1 MINLKPCRRCGKLP
15 LLSLRYDEKN
25 GADIRCECGSLYHT
39 ANDPTGEKVA
49 AWWNRTQA
57 DPQITNLEWLKDPER
72 TAEEI
77 VDFFQQACTPEAMA
91 AYCDQFES
99 CRDCKV
105 SWLLAKRR

>member
-1 MINLKPCRRCGKLP
+1 MTIANDVKKISECLSRINVP
-15 LLSLRYDEKN
+15 D
-25 GADIRCECGSLYHT
+25 DIRKSMGVRW
-39 ANDPTGEKVA
+39 G
-49 AWWNRTQA
+49 RQM
-57 DPQITNLEWLKDPER
+57 TNLEWLKDPER